1 MQMATV
7 HTCNR
12 IEDCNEC
19 DILATNQYQWIK
31 SFFLCRQIFCTQ
43 RLLQKSEFSRKELLF
58 SWLNL
63 RFLADWKNN
72 SHQKFNISQQC
83 ISDSAFHTII
93 QLVET
98 RVQETK
104 RKFHGIHSIKQLIT
118 RANGRYRSQAWRTF
132 FIKSIEIMTA
142 SW

>member
-1 MQMATV
+1 MYSNR
-7 HTCNR
+7 NR

-31 SFFLCRQIFCTQ
+31 SFFYVCRYFA
-43 RLLQKSEFSRKELLF
+43 LK
-58 SWLNL
+58 
-63 RFLADWKNN
+63 DYYKNQN
-72 SHQKFNISQQC
+72 SHGKKSYFHGLICDFSLTGRIIHTRNSTFHN
-83 ISDSAFHTII
+83 SAFHTII

-104 RKFHGIHSIKQLIT
+104 RKLHGIYSINYESEWEVQI
-118 RANGRYRSQAWRTF
+118 QAWRTF